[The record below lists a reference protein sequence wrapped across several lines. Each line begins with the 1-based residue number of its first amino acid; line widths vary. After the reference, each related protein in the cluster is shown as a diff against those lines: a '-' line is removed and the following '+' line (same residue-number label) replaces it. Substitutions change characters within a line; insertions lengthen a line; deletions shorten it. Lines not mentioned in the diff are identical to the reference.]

1 MSQIKL
7 NKKEKNKEL
16 VLEAFD
22 TLFNQRD
29 YIAAEH
35 YWSPKYI
42 HHPSL
47 KPRQRYDRVRRE
59 ERV

>member
-1 MSQIKL
+1 MSQIEL
-7 NKKEKNKEL
+7 NKIEKNKQI
-16 VLEAFD
+16 VLDAFD

-29 YIAAEH
+29 YIAAEY

-47 KPRQRYDRVRRE
+47 KPLRYDRVRRE
-59 ERV
+59 GRV

>member
-1 MSQIKL
+1 MSQIEL
-7 NKKEKNKEL
+7 NKIEKNKQI
-16 VLEAFD
+16 VFEALD
-22 TLFNQRD
+22 KLFNQRD